1 MGGFKEMTK
10 LPGAIFIIDPA
21 KERIAVTEA
30 RRVGVPIV
38 SAVDTNCNPYEIDY
52 PIPAN
57 DDAVR
62 AVRLLCSCIAS
73 AVLEGRQAR
82 DLAAM
87 VYEEESVHEVLTFT
101 PEGGFGTAS
110 EMAAASKAATEAEAA
125 AKATNSDV
133 APGQTKTT
141 ETETKKEG
149 NTAS

>member
-1 MGGFKEMTK
+1 
-10 LPGAIFIIDPA
+10 
-21 KERIAVTEA
+21 
-30 RRVGVPIV
+30 
-38 SAVDTNCNPYEIDY
+38 
-52 PIPAN
+52 
-57 DDAVR
+57 
-62 AVRLLCSCIAS
+62 
-73 AVLEGRQAR
+73 
-82 DLAAM
+82 M

-141 ETETKKEG
+141 ETEIKKEG